1 MKKNASR
8 TGMSLVE
15 LTIVIVVM
23 GVIMAGVF
31 MLFLSSTEHFNFAR
45 RQNELD
51 ITGRLILDR
60 VTNETIWAGY
70 MPRGGWDNDE
80 WHPIVKATD
89 DSLSFFADHDG
100 NCVLS
105 LSEYT
110 NVTVVNQ
117 RLRITDNDART
128 QDIGENITGLE
139 FEYLDERGDILPF
152 PIDALS
158 RDMIRHIRV
167 TLELT
172 AVYTD
177 DVYQTVLRTS
187 ISPRNLGVNH
197 NIDPTFFAPRPLR
210 GVIALNIAGDS
221 LNPDPS
227 IDEEEMSERLQLWG
241 YTVRELTDDQLYG
254 YDYTNIDA
262 LILRHIPNML
272 THFDP
277 GAPTF
282 FRDLPVPTIT
292 LSAYDAFAL
301 YGIEM
306 GGVVSA
312 SEIVCDSM
320 TMVEYGPPTV
330 SCPTGIFPVYRPLS
344 NGYQSVLTG
353 MMPFDGDTL
362 YAIPGSTADYSG
374 YSGVYAI
381 NLDTDSLRRVH
392 FSAWEAHKY
401 DENNG
406 WELFYNIVKWM
417 AVIEEEYLGTP
428 ITLLEDFEGPQA
440 TAQNIT
446 VWSDDIHTTTGVDT
460 VQVFYESFTGGYVGS
475 YWTMLP
481 LGGGRIDVSG
491 NALRTDRS
499 AAGAYTRN
507 LAILTL
513 DLSAYDEYTDDL
525 RMTYCSYSYEGAPD
539 AMDGSFMRTLP
550 ASPVQL
556 ANITF
561 PTLGNAPGDMT
572 FYTNNTTYGRYRIH
586 SPSTWNGDGNF
597 VTMDKN
603 TSNST
608 EVQNRLMFEIPT
620 DGVTAGEQI
629 TVAYRFHDHTDESYS
644 GIYGDFLGYST
655 TGIISGTPT
664 LIANLSPGSYS
675 NNTWTNRTNTFNM
688 PATPVNPIYI
698 IFGQRGTA
706 VATGYSVDDGISL
719 DNILVTAP
727 GDTTYSS
734 IGGTSSTP
742 SWTRSV
748 IDLDAAARL
757 NSIPF
762 ATGFQT
768 MLSQYGNATGGRRW
782 DDVEVTAQSTGTVA
796 PGWRHGRL
804 SMSRVD
810 DWRVKTGVYGSFG
823 ESWVSQTASTSSY
836 SNNSYC
842 FLQSPAM
849 TIPAWVESPI
859 LTFSHR
865 MVCESRND
873 GGYVQISVDGGAWT
887 NLTKAGSGLNYNN
900 TSSSSFPAGSGID
913 IFTGGGSSTPRTES
927 ANLSAYRGHTVS
939 FRFVFGS
946 NGSITSGSGWLL
958 DNFELSGSATG
969 YQITAIGF
977 NAGVVPSA
985 WNYLLDIYMASGP
998 DSSFASSGEWN
1009 KVTMMHVA
1017 NSQPVTVGD
1026 SGWNT
1031 IPLTTPFV
1039 LTPGANLHVKIEQ
1052 ANTGWMTGNGI
1063 SWLCSGIAGGYRC
1076 RRAESA
1082 SSDPVSLSLHF
1093 NRPDIRLYT
1102 PDGMLTV
1109 EGGAIE
1115 DESVPINSRISYNDC
1130 EMIFSPS
1137 ELGTG
1142 GGIGTWTHG
1151 GRYDDWEI
1159 GEPRH
1164 LLVDPGLTS
1173 ENGSSVAG
1181 TDLSGDNGCYNAD
1194 EYAWFASPAYEMP
1207 SDAMY
1212 DSVSM
1217 KLFKCLRNAP
1227 NDDGY
1232 IQIAF
1237 MNSPDIPPEASTEWK
1252 TVRTYTARFE
1262 DVWDYEVIRLT
1273 SQFEEA
1279 WTQGRSYF
1287 CIRFIQSSG
1296 PFVEFGGWNID
1307 NIQFFAK

>member
-301 YGIEM
+301 YGTEM
-306 GGVVSA
+306 GGAVSA

-353 MMPFDGDTL
+353 MVPFDGDTL
-362 YAIPGSTADYSG
+362 YAIPGSTAD

-440 TAQNIT
+440 SPQSVT
-446 VWSDDIHTTTGVDT
+446 VWSDDIQMTTGIDT
-460 VQVFYESFTGGYVGS
+460 VQVFYESFTFGFAPP

-481 LGGGRIDVSG
+481 LGGGRIDID
-491 NALRTDRS
+491 NNTLRTDRS
-499 AAGAYTRN
+499 ILGPFTRN
-507 LAILTL
+507 VAVLTL
-513 DLSAYDEYTDDL
+513 DLSAYDEHTDDL
-525 RMTYCSYSYEGAPD
+525 RMTFKSYSYEGAPD
-539 AMDGSFMRTLP
+539 SMDGAFLPTLP
-550 ASPVQL
+550 SPVQL
-556 ANITF
+556 AGFNFTTPSVLPAGATF
-561 PTLGNAPGDMT
+561 WSSDSTH
-572 FYTNNTTYGRYRIH
+572 GRWRVH
-586 SPSTWNGDGNF
+586 SPSGWNGDGNF
-597 VTMDKN
+597 VTMDAN
-603 TSNST
+603 TETSSD
-608 EVQNRLMFEIPT
+608 VRNRLMFEIPT
-620 DGVTAGEQI
+620 DGVAAGERI
-629 TVAYRFHDHTDESYS
+629 TVAYRFHDHGDDSDP
-644 GIYGDFLGYST
+644 GQYGDFLGYNT
-655 TGIISGTPT
+655 TGNISGNATV
-664 LIANLSPGSYS
+664 IADLRPELYS
-675 NNTWTNRTNTFNM
+675 DDRWHDRTNSFVM
-688 PATPVNPIYI
+688 PNPPANPIYL
-698 IFGQRGTA
+698 IFGQMG
-706 VATGYSVDDGISL
+706 DDEAEDFDEDNGISL
-719 DNILVTAP
+719 DNIVVTVRS
-727 GDTTYSS
+727 DTVYTS
-734 IGGTSSTP
+734 IGGVSGTA
-742 SWTRSV
+742 SWTNTL
-748 IDLDAAARL
+748 IDLDAMSRQY
-757 NSIPF
+757 SIPF
-762 ATGFQT
+762 STIFHT
-768 MLSQYGNATGGRRW
+768 MLSQYGDRAGGRRW
-782 DDVEVTAQSTGTVA
+782 DDVEVTTLATGSVA

-804 SMSRVD
+804 SMLKVD
-810 DWRVKTGVYGSFG
+810 DWRIKSNVYGGFG
-823 ESWVSQTASTSSY
+823 DSWVTQTASTNTY
-836 SNNSYC
+836 SNNCYC
-842 FLQSPAM
+842 FLQTPEM
-849 TIPAWVESPI
+849 TIPAWIESPV
-859 LTFSHR
+859 LTFSHK
-865 MVCESRND
+865 MDCESRND
-873 GGYVQISVDGGAWT
+873 GGFVQISVDGGAWT

-913 IFTGGGSSTPRTES
+913 IFTGVGSSTPRTES

-1017 NSQPVTVGD
+1017 TSQPVTVGD

-1082 SSDPVSLSLHF
+1082 SSDPVFLNLHF

-1217 KLFKCLRNAP
+1217 KIFKCLRNAP